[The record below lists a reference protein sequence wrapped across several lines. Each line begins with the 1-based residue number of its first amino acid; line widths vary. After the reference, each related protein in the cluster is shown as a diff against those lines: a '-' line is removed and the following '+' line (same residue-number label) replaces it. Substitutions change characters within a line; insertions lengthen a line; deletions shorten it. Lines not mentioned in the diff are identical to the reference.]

1 MGFCA
6 LLVVEQAKALEEE
19 LETGIVNPLLGEP
32 PEGDPNAPG
41 SPTSSQ
47 STEAEWRRPGDMI
60 PDDSDDEKTGRNCC
74 AGCCCCFCGKKPM
87 TALEL
92 REENDRRRALG
103 MPLISEEEGLTRK
116 EARKR
121 RKEVRT
127 MYFLAGNSE
136 TRKSRILERKVW
148 RGYVVISSRNII

>member
-1 MGFCA
+1 M
-6 LLVVEQAKALEEE
+6 EQTKALEKE

-32 PEGDPNAPG
+32 PEGDPNAPS

-47 STEAEWRRPGDMI
+47 SPEAELRLPGDVMS
-60 PDDSDDEKTGRNCC
+60 DDSEDEKSDGRCC

-127 MYFLAGNSE
+127 NYFLDGNSE
-136 TRKSRILERKVW
+136 NPRI
-148 RGYVVISSRNII
+148 RG